1 MADQEQKILKA
12 KGNQIGTGYSDMHDP
27 ASEFSA
33 KTDSFIEIYH
43 LLTQQ
48 TLTFTAYIK
57 NFSDDHQS
65 TWTDESV
72 YGRMD
77 DITTF
82 ANTKRFISIDF
93 DVPSIDTNDAIVNMQ
108 KISLLKQF
116 LYPAYGRSNHALA
129 LSSSPLVRLKFINF
143 VYNPAIP
150 STGLLG
156 RLKNINFAPNEEAGY
171 HYVGSLE
178 KDKKNTVAIPK
189 VFSINISQFGVLHE
203 HQLGWIKEGDKYKFA
218 GTDTGKVYPFS
229 LNTTDEVQAPDV
241 VSIFNSGNI
250 GPSAEMKAKIE
261 NALLAPPVIYS
272 KPK

>member
-1 MADQEQKILKA
+1 MADQNILQA
-12 KGNQIGTGYSDMHDP
+12 KTNQIGTGYSNIYDP
-27 ASEFSA
+27 ASKFSVN
-33 KTDSFIEIYH
+33 TESFIEIYH

-93 DVPSIDTNDAIVNMQ
+93 DVPSIDTDDAIANMQ

-143 VYNPAIP
+143 VYNAATP
-150 STGLLG
+150 SAGLLG

-203 HQLGWIKEGDKYKFA
+203 HQLGWIKDGNTYKFA
-218 GTDTGKVYPFS
+218 GTDTGNAYPFS
-229 LNTTDEVQAPDV
+229 LDTTERELSQDV
-241 VSIFNSGNI
+241 TKIFGSASSGI
-250 GPSAEMKAKIE
+250 SPEMEAKIQ
-261 NALLAPPVIYS
+261 NALLAPPKIYS